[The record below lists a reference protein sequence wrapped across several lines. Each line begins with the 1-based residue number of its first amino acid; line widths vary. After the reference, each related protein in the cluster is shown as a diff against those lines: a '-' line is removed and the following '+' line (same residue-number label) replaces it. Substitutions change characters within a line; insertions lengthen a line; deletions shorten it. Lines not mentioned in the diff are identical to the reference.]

1 MRFRPRL
8 FLTFSIFIIASLL
21 LASCGSPSAPTKAGE
36 ATNEPASPATS
47 APDASS
53 NENSNAV
60 SNTGSDKSI
69 TIVIA
74 EDPPSFNPI
83 VADTGYDA
91 LVMELVMLGMTDV
104 DPQGNVFPELADEL
118 PTLDNGGV
126 ELRDDESTMSVTWKM
141 RQDVKWQD
149 GTPVTAD
156 DVIFTWNAISDPTNG
171 SWIPGSD
178 YIDSVEKIDQYS
190 FKVNY
195 NTIYPGY
202 LTQFGGEQ
210 IAIWPAHYCDA
221 DQGFVAWDCGRQPL
235 SDGPFTLTE
244 WVEGDHMSFAKNP
257 NYFEAG
263 KPGIDEVNVR
273 IVPDDT
279 VRKTMM
285 LNGDA
290 DIDMWI
296 NVNTINDLKDSDV
309 AKVSLSPT
317 DRWVMRLFMNEA
329 AKGTTDPAA
338 SPHPILSDVQVRQA
352 IRMAVDVDTI
362 NNQIFYGLAHP
373 VWTEFFRPP
382 YVCDVPRPKFDPEAA
397 KALLEEAGWT
407 DSDGD
412 GIREC
417 NGCSTAKSGY
427 KMEMEFI
434 TYAEY
439 GEPLELTQQ
448 LIAEMLG
455 EIGIKMNISV
465 VEGSVLWDLAEN
477 GGIEQSGNFDIDIWD
492 DGYSGVDPTDYIWE
506 AYSQEAMK
514 PGDGW
519 NFFRW
524 NNPDVDALIDEA
536 YTLDEGSRKE
546 TFCQIADYIDQEV
559 PEVHLFTVPNADAY
573 STRLEGVQ
581 SSVNDLVTWNVADW
595 QIK

>member
-1 MRFRPRL
+1 M
-8 FLTFSIFIIASLL
+8 SIRSRQHIFFTIMMIASLL
-21 LASCGSPSAPTKAGE
+21 LASCGSPSAPTQEGAAG
-36 ATNEPASPATS
+36 A
-47 APDASS
+47 D
-53 NENSNAV
+53 SNAGTMTGP
-60 SNTGSDKSI
+60 SNSI

-91 LVMELVMLGMTDV
+91 LVMELVMLGLADV
-104 DPQGNVFPELADEL
+104 DPDGNVFPELAAEL
-118 PTLDNGGV
+118 PSLDNGGV
-126 ELRDDESTMSVTWKM
+126 ELSEDESTMSVTWKM
-141 RQDVKWQD
+141 RDDIKWQD
-149 GTPVTAD
+149 GTPVTVD

-178 YIDSVEKIDQYS
+178 YIDSVEKIDQHS

-221 DQGFVAWDCGRQPL
+221 EQGFVAWDCGRQPL
-235 SDGPFTLTE
+235 SNGPFTLTE
-244 WVEGDHMSFAKNP
+244 WVEGDHMTFDKNP
-257 NYFEAG
+257 NYFETG
-263 KPGIDEVNVR
+263 KPGIDEVIVR
-273 IVPDDT
+273 IVPEDA

-296 NVNTINDLKDSDV
+296 NVNTINDLKDSDA

-338 SPHPILSDVQVRQA
+338 SPHPILSDVKVRQA

-382 YVCDVPRPKFDPEAA
+382 YVCDVPRPKFDPQAA

-412 GIREC
+412 GVREC
-417 NGCSTAKSGY
+417 NGCSTAEPGY
-427 KMEMEFI
+427 KMDMEFI

-455 EIGIKMNISV
+455 EIGIQMNISI

-492 DGYSGVDPTDYIWE
+492 DGYAGVDPTDYVWE
-506 AYSQEAMK
+506 LYSQEAME
-514 PGDGW
+514 PGNGW
-519 NFFRW
+519 NILRW
-524 NNPDVDALIDEA
+524 DNPAVDALIDEA
-536 YTLDEGSRKE
+536 YTLDEQTRKD
-546 TFCQIADYIDQEV
+546 TFCAIGDFINEEV
-559 PEVHLFTVPNADAY
+559 PIIHLFTIPNAESY
-573 STRLEGVQ
+573 SSRLEGVQ
-581 SSVNDLVTWNVADW
+581 SSVNDLVTWNIADW
-595 QIK
+595 KVQ

>member
-1 MRFRPRL
+1 MTTKPRMLL
-8 FLTFSIFIIASLL
+8 FLTMAVIASLVL
-21 LASCGSPSAPTKAGE
+21 SSCGTNLAPINTVPPE
-36 ATNEPASPATS
+36 
-47 APDASS
+47 SS
-53 NENSNAV
+53 NTTVPGTEAA
-60 SNTGSDKSI
+60 TGSNKNI
-69 TIVIA
+69 TIVIP
-74 EDPPSFNPI
+74 EDPPSFNPM

-104 DPQGNVFPELADEL
+104 NPDGTVFPELALTLPSIGTDDVVFDEEA
-118 PTLDNGGV
+118 G
-126 ELRDDESTMSVTWKM
+126 TMSVTWKM
-141 RQDVKWQD
+141 RDDVKWQD

-156 DVIFTWNAISDPTNG
+156 DVIFTWNAISDPVNG

-190 FKVNY
+190 FVVHY
-195 NTIYPGY
+195 NTVYPGF

-210 IAIWPAHYCDA
+210 VAIWPAHYCDPA
-221 DQGFVAWDCGRQPL
+221 QGFVAWDCGREPL
-235 SDGPFTLTE
+235 SNGPFTLNE
-244 WVEGDHMSFAKNP
+244 WVEGDHMTFTKNP
-257 NYFEAG
+257 SYVEAG
-263 KPGIDEVNVR
+263 KPEVEQVIVR
-273 IVPDDT
+273 IVPDDV

-285 LNGDA
+285 MNGDA

-296 NVNTINDLKDSDV
+296 NVNTINDLKDDPN

-338 SPHPILSDVQVRQA
+338 TPHPILSDIGVRKA
-352 IRMAVDVDTI
+352 IRMAIDVDTI
-362 NNQIFYGLAHP
+362 NAEIFHGLANP

-382 YVCDVPRPKFDPEAA
+382 YVCEMARPRFDPEAA

-417 NGCSTAKSGY
+417 NGCATAEPGY

-455 EIGIKMNISV
+455 EIGMQMNITV

-477 GGIEQSGNFDIDIWD
+477 GGIEQSGNFDIDLWD
-492 DGYSGVDPTDYIWE
+492 DGYAGIDPTDYIWE
-506 AYSQEAMK
+506 AYSNEAMQ
-514 PGDGW
+514 PGGGW

-524 NNPDVDALIDEA
+524 DNAVVDALIDET
-536 YTLDEGSRKE
+536 YTLDEETRKE
-546 TFCQIADYIDQEV
+546 TFCAIGDFIYEEV
-559 PEVHLFTVPNADAY
+559 PVIHLFTVPNAEAY
-573 STRLEGVQ
+573 SSRLEGVQ
-581 SSVNDLVTWNVADW
+581 SSVNDLVTWNIADW
-595 QIK
+595 KIR

>member
-1 MRFRPRL
+1 MLSRSRL
-8 FLTFSIFIIASLL
+8 SLSLTIIVLAGLL
-21 LASCGSPSAPTKAGE
+21 LAACGTPSAPTQAVE
-36 ATNEPASPATS
+36 ATDDVQATT
-47 APDASS
+47 APDTDSNTSS
-53 NENSNAV
+53 SPDSNA
-60 SNTGSDKSI
+60 GSDQSI

-83 VADTGYDA
+83 VADTGFDA

-104 DPQGNVFPELADEL
+104 DPDGNVFPELAAEL

-126 ELRDDESTMSVTWKM
+126 ELSDDESKMSVIWKM
-141 RQDVKWQD
+141 RDDVKWQD

-156 DVIFTWNAISDPTNG
+156 DVIFTWKAISDPTNG

-178 YIDSVEKIDQYS
+178 YIDSVEKIDQFS
-190 FKVNY
+190 FKINY

-210 IAIWPAHYCDA
+210 IAIWPAHYCNA

-235 SDGPFTLTE
+235 SNGPFTLTE
-244 WVEGDHMSFAKNP
+244 WVEGDHMTFARNP
-257 NYFEAG
+257 NYFESG
-263 KPGIDEVNVR
+263 KPEIDEVIVR
-273 IVPDDT
+273 IVPDDA

-296 NVNTINDLKDSDV
+296 NVNTINDLKDSET

-329 AKGTTDPAA
+329 AKGTTDPAT
-338 SPHPILSDVQVRQA
+338 SPHPILSDVKVRQA

-382 YVCDVPRPKFDPEAA
+382 YVCDVPRPRFDPEAA
-397 KALLEEAGWT
+397 KALLEKAGWT

-417 NGCSTAKSGY
+417 NGCTSADPGY

-455 EIGIKMNISV
+455 EVGIKMNISV

-477 GGIEQSGNFDIDIWD
+477 GGIEQSGNYDIDIWD
-492 DGYSGVDPTDYIWE
+492 DGYAGVDPTDYVWE

-524 NNPDVDALIDEA
+524 NNPEVDALIDET
-536 YTLDEGSRKE
+536 YTLDEQSRKE
-546 TFCQIADYIDQEV
+546 TFCKIADYIDKEV

-573 STRLEGVQ
+573 SARLESVQ
-581 SSVNDLVTWNVADW
+581 SSVNDLVTWNIADW
-595 QIK
+595 KIK